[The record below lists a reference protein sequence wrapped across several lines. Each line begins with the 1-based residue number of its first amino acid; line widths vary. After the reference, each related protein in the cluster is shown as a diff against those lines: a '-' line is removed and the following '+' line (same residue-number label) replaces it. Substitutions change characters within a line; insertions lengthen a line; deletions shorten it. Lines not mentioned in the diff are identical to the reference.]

1 MEAIAIIKYIRV
13 SPKKMR
19 EIAHRVVGLTPQQ
32 ALDRLQFTGV
42 KSAKVLSHA
51 IESALGNATK
61 NHKLNLQNL
70 KIKTVEIGK
79 GPHLKRWQPVSRGMA
94 HQIKKR
100 TAHIKVVLTEVGP
113 KTKEIKE
120 IEKVKQPIENQK
132 VVNLAKETTGVKK

>member
-1 MEAIAIIKYIRV
+1 MEAVAYLKYIRV

-19 EIAHRVVGLTPQQ
+19 EVAHRVVGLTPQQ
-32 ALDRLQFTGV
+32 ALDRLQFTSL
-42 KSAKVLSHA
+42 KSAKLLSHA

-61 NHKLNLQNL
+61 NLKLNPQNL

-100 TAHIKVVLTEVGP
+100 TAHIKVVLAEVNP
-113 KTKEIKE
+113 IAKEVNKA
-120 IEKVKQPIENQK
+120 EKASQQTINKKAIGV
-132 VVNLAKETTGVKK
+132 AKETPGVKK